1 AGARATRYRPRP
13 PTHSPASRAP
23 EAPMTD
29 PRRSLPAVD
38 ALLAAPDV
46 TALARAHP
54 RSLVVRAVRETLE
67 SARANG
73 GAAPPGGGG
82 AAVRAGLGRL
92 AAPAFV
98 PGVNAPGVVAHTN
111 IGRGAPRRAPH
122 AR

>member
-82 AAVRAGLGRL
+82 PAGRAGLARL
-92 AAPAFV
+92 AAPSFV
-98 PGVNAPGVVAHTN
+98 PAIHPTGGVLPPQS
-111 IGRGAPRRAPH
+111 GRRPARRPA
-122 AR
+122 A